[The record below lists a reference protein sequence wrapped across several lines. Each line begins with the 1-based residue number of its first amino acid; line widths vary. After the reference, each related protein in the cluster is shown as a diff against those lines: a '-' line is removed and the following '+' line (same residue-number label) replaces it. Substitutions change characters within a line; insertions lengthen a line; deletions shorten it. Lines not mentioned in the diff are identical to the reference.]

1 MCSKFKTTLYI
12 YQANEDTNITP
23 YLSYNWLAEYIN
35 RHLSSLH
42 RFKYHFR
49 IYLAEELI
57 KNDSENILKR
67 LEENFKHLHNNQY
80 QSKLVFKLCP
90 WSIVD

>member
-1 MCSKFKTTLYI
+1 MNNNLFQYFNARDLF
-12 YQANEDTNITP
+12 
-23 YLSYNWLAEYIN
+23 NWFAEYIN

-67 LEENFKHLHNNQY
+67 
-80 QSKLVFKLCP
+80 
-90 WSIVD
+90 